1 MQLLIKLALIFTLT
15 TLPLT
20 HSASLYNTDDD
31 DESNQEIEGEQ
42 NYEDDESNLFA
53 KSEKKLFENFLQR
66 KSDEEKSLLLREL
79 KAKNIE
85 DQKRRRVERKR
96 RRRKS
101 KSGKEKT
108 KSRVNRNTRRY
119 VHINIHKRL
128 FNKFK
133 LVDCQVQ
140 LRDGLRGS
148 DCEAADD
155 GSLSED
161 QRQGGGS
168 VAERMW
174 RWSKECEDHCCQILW
189 INLICISQ

>member
-20 HSASLYNTDDD
+20 HSASLFNTDDD

-119 VHINIHKRL
+119 ISTYIKHLTSLNLLIVRFNCVTDSAAQIVKLLMMVHSQKIRDR
-128 FNKFK
+128 
-133 LVDCQVQ
+133 VAARW
-140 LRDGLRGS
+140 LRE
-148 DCEAADD
+148 C
-155 GSLSED
+155 
-161 QRQGGGS
+161 GGGARS
-168 VAERMW
+168 VKTTAVRYFG
-174 RWSKECEDHCCQILW
+174 
-189 INLICISQ
+189 